1 MNITVN
7 NDPMEVS
14 ENITVDKLIELVGFQ
29 QYQLAVA
36 LNNQVVTKT
45 KWQQTSLH
53 ENDNIIIIKAVS
65 GG

>member
-29 QYQLAVA
+29 QYQLAVS

>member
-1 MNITVN
+1 MKVTVN
-7 NDPMEVS
+7 NDLMEVG
-14 ENITVDKLIELVGFQ
+14 EEMTVEKLIESFGFQ

-36 LNNQVVTKT
+36 INNKVVPKT
-45 KWQQTSLH
+45 KWQQTLLH

>member
-1 MNITVN
+1 MKITVN
-7 NDPMEVS
+7 NDLMEVS
-14 ENITVDKLIELVGFQ
+14 EEMTVEKLIESFGFQ

-36 LNNQVVTKT
+36 INNKVVPKA
-45 KWQQTSLH
+45 KWQQTLLH

>member
-1 MNITVN
+1 MKITVN
-7 NDPMEVS
+7 NDLMEVGKDM
-14 ENITVDKLIELVGFQ
+14 TVEKLIESFGFQ

-36 LNNQVVTKT
+36 INNQVVPKA
-45 KWQQTSLH
+45 KWQQKSLH